1 MPRLLWFRQ
10 GRDEAA
16 ILASL
21 TNLAARH
28 GYINSAGPRS
38 RDGNIAELLVAIAT
52 GEVKLLLLPDEQQ
65 TLAAEFLRQSADCAA
80 NVPLADALTA
90 IADSLQLSL
99 L

>member
-28 GYINSAGPRS
+28 GYINSAGKRT
-38 RDGNIAELLVAIAT
+38 AEAIKAGFVAVMQV
-52 GEVKLLLLPDEQQ
+52 VK
-65 TLAAEFLRQSADCAA
+65 
-80 NVPLADALTA
+80 
-90 IADSLQLSL
+90 
-99 L
+99 